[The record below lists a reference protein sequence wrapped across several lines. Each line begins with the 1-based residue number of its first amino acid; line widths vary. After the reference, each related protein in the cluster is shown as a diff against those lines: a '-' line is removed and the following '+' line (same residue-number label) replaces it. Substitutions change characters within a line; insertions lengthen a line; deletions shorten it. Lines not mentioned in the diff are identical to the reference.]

1 MSLKQYTCDV
11 YVHGKGTAKDVVVW
25 ISSNSQSE
33 AKKAAEA
40 QFPGQKIESV
50 GNVREK
56 KK

>member
-1 MSLKQYTCDV
+1 MAIKQYTCDV

-25 ISSNSQSE
+25 ISSSSQAE
-33 AKKAAEA
+33 ARKAAEA
-40 QFPGQKIESV
+40 QFPGQKIDGV